1 MSMIEGAK
9 NEIKEGKEIVRARDN
24 ELALAAKLSKS
35 TLRRSF
41 KEGVPTE
48 TGQSIRE
55 ALIALGRERVES
67 INRWIEKTLQSAG

>member
-1 MSMIEGAK
+1 MIRGVK
-9 NEIKEGKEIVRARDN
+9 NEFREGQEIVRAKD
-24 ELALAAKLSKS
+24 EEIAVAAKMSKS

-67 INRWIEKTLQSAG
+67 INRWIEKTLQTAG